1 MMSDYKKGERNF
13 MWKKVIPAALVL
25 STITFSS
32 VFAAPP
38 SQTPAKQNRYID
50 VQMLG
55 INDLHGQ
62 LDTVKKI
69 NNKEAGGAE
78 YLAAYLRDREKQNP
92 NTLMV
97 HAGDIVGASPPVSA
111 LLQDEPTIEILND
124 LGFDVGTIGNHEFD
138 EGIDEMRRLIY
149 GGYHEK
155 TGDFQ
160 GANFPYVAAN
170 FYNKSTGRLFLPPFT
185 VKKVQGVPVGFIGV
199 VTTDVPNLVMPTM
212 LKNVQITDEVE
223 AINKS
228 AKQLKRL
235 GVKSIVVLAHVG
247 GTTED
252 TGVTNGDLVRLANE
266 TDSEVD
272 IIFGGHSHT
281 YVNGTVNNKLIVQ
294 ANSYGMA
301 FADVDVKIDRKTKDI
316 VEKKAEVVT
325 TYHEGIQPD
334 EQVKEKVN
342 QYQEKIA
349 PLVNQVI
356 GTSAAPID
364 RKQNAAGESTL
375 GNLVADAQRAT
386 MNTQIAL
393 MNPGGIRND
402 LDAGDITWGELYGIQ
417 PFGNQLI
424 KVNLT
429 GQDIRDILNQQW
441 QKNTTRMLQISGIQ
455 YTWDANKPAGEKVTS
470 IHLTNG
476 EELVASQTY
485 TVVANAFL
493 ASGGDGFVSFK
504 NGKDPETGP
513 TDFEALVDYVKQ
525 AKEPIQPIIDG
536 RIQKLN

>member
-1 MMSDYKKGERNF
+1 
-13 MWKKVIPAALVL
+13 MWKKVIPVALVL

-38 SQTPAKQNRYID
+38 SQAPTEKNRYID

-78 YLAAYLRDREKQNP
+78 YLAAHLRDREQQNP

-138 EGIDEMRRLIY
+138 EGIDEMHRLIY

-155 TGDFQ
+155 TGNFK
-160 GANFPYVAAN
+160 GAKFPYVAAN

-185 VKKVQGVPVGFIGV
+185 VKMVQGVPVGFIGV
-199 VTTDVPNLVMPTM
+199 VTTDTPNVVMPTM

-228 AKQLKRL
+228 AQQLKRL

-247 GTTED
+247 GTTDD
-252 TGVTNGDLVRLANE
+252 TGVTNGDLVRLAND
-266 TDSEVD
+266 TDPEVD
-272 IIFGGHSHT
+272 VIFGGHSHT
-281 YVNGTVNNKLIVQ
+281 YVNGTVNNKLVVQ

-325 TYHEGIQPD
+325 TYHEGIKPD
-334 EQVKEKVN
+334 QQVKKKMD

-349 PLVNQVI
+349 PLVNQVV
-356 GTSAAPID
+356 GKSTAPID

-424 KVNLT
+424 KINLT

-441 QKNTTRMLQISGIQ
+441 QKDKTRMLQISGIQ
-455 YTWDANKPAGEKVTS
+455 YTWDANKADGEKITN

-476 EELVASQTY
+476 EELVASKTY
-485 TVVANAFL
+485 SVVANAFL

-504 NGKDPETGP
+504 NGKDAETGP
-513 TDFEALVDYVKQ
+513 NDFEALVDYVKQ
-525 AKEPIQPIIDG
+525 VKEPIQPIIDG

>member
-1 MMSDYKKGERNF
+1 
-13 MWKKVIPAALVL
+13 MWKKVIPVTLAL

-38 SQTPAKQNRYID
+38 SQAPTEQNRYIN

-55 INDLHGQ
+55 INDFHGQ

-97 HAGDIVGASPPVSA
+97 HAGDIAGASPPVSA
-111 LLQDEPTIEILND
+111 LLQDEPTIEFLND

-138 EGIDEMRRLIY
+138 EGINEMNRLIY

-155 TGDFQ
+155 TGNFK

-185 VKKVQGVPVGFIGV
+185 VKMVEGVPVGFIGV
-199 VTTDVPNLVMPTM
+199 VTTDTPNVVMPTM

-228 AKQLKRL
+228 AQQLKRL

-247 GTTED
+247 GTTDD
-252 TGVTNGDLVRLANE
+252 TGVTNGDLVRLAND
-266 TDSEVD
+266 TDPEVD
-272 IIFGGHSHT
+272 VIFGGHSHT
-281 YVNGTVNNKLIVQ
+281 YVNGTINNKLVVQ

-301 FADVDVKIDRKTKDI
+301 FADVDVKIDRKTQDI

-325 TYHEGIQPD
+325 TYHENIKPD
-334 EQVKEKVN
+334 QQVKKKID

-349 PLVNQVI
+349 PLVNEVV
-356 GTSAAPID
+356 GKSTAPLD

-375 GNLVADAQRAT
+375 GNLIADAQRAT
-386 MNTQIAL
+386 MQSQIAL

-402 LDAGDITWGELYGIQ
+402 LDTGDITWGELYGIQ

-441 QKNTTRMLQISGIQ
+441 QKDKTRMLQISGIQ
-455 YTWDANKPAGEKVTS
+455 YTWDATKPDGDKVTN
-470 IHLTNG
+470 IHLTSG
-476 EELVASQTY
+476 EELIATKTY
-485 TVVANAFL
+485 SVVANAFL
-493 ASGGDGFVSFK
+493 ASGGDGFISFK
-504 NGKDPETGP
+504 NGKDAETGP
-513 TDFEALVDYVKQ
+513 NDFEALVDYVKQ
-525 AKEPIQPIIDG
+525 VKEPIQPIIDG
-536 RIQKLN
+536 RIQRVN

>member
-1 MMSDYKKGERNF
+1 

-25 STITFSS
+25 STIIFSS
-32 VFAAPP
+32 VYAAP
-38 SQTPAKQNRYID
+38 SSHVPAKQNRYID
-50 VQMLG
+50 LQMLG

-124 LGFDVGTIGNHEFD
+124 LGFDVGTVGNHEFD
-138 EGIDEMRRLIY
+138 EGIDELRRLIY

-155 TGDFQ
+155 TGDFK
-160 GANFPYVAAN
+160 GATFPYVAAN

-185 VKKVQGVPVGFIGV
+185 IKMVQGVPVGFIGV

-228 AKQLKRL
+228 AQQLKRL

-247 GTTED
+247 GTTD
-252 TGVTNGDLVRLANE
+252 NTGVTNGDLVRLATE

-281 YVNGTVNNKLIVQ
+281 YVNGTVNNKLVVQ
-294 ANSYGMA
+294 ANSYGTA
-301 FADVDVKIDRKTKDI
+301 FADVDIKIDRKTKNI
-316 VEKKAEVVT
+316 AYKKAEIVT
-325 TYHEGIQPD
+325 TYHEGMQPD
-334 EQVKEKVN
+334 QQVKQKVD
-342 QYQEKIA
+342 QYKEKIA

-356 GTSAAPID
+356 GTSSAPID
-364 RKQNAAGESTL
+364 RKLNEAGESTL
-375 GNLVADAQRAT
+375 GNLIADAQRAN
-386 MNTQIAL
+386 MNAQIAL

-402 LDAGDITWGELYGIQ
+402 LDAGDITWGEVYGIQ

-424 KVNLT
+424 KVDLT

-441 QKNTTRMLQISGIQ
+441 QKSTTRMLQISGMK
-455 YTWDANKPAGEKVTS
+455 YTWDANKPDGEKVTN
-470 IHLTNG
+470 IQLANG

-493 ASGGDGFVSFK
+493 ASGGDGFVAFR
-504 NGKDPETGP
+504 NGKNSETGP
-513 TDFEALVDYVKQ
+513 TDLEALVDYVKQ
-525 AKEPIQPIIDG
+525 AKEPIQPVIDG

>member
-1 MMSDYKKGERNF
+1 

-38 SQTPAKQNRYID
+38 SQVPAEQNRYID

-111 LLQDEPTIEILND
+111 LLQDEPTIEFLND

-138 EGIDEMRRLIY
+138 EGINEMNRLIY

-155 TGDFQ
+155 TGNFK

-185 VKKVQGVPVGFIGV
+185 VKMVQGVPVGFIGV
-199 VTTDVPNLVMPTM
+199 VTTDVPNVVMPTM

-223 AINKS
+223 AINTS
-228 AKQLKRL
+228 VKQLKKL
-235 GVKSIVVLAHVG
+235 GVKSIVVLAHNG
-247 GTTED
+247 GTTD
-252 TGVTNGDLVRLANE
+252 DNGVTNGDIVRLANE
-266 TDSEVD
+266 TDPEVD
-272 IIFGGHSHT
+272 VIFGGHSHT
-281 YVNGTVNNKLIVQ
+281 YVNGTVNNKLVVQ

-316 VEKKAEVVT
+316 IEKKAEVVT
-325 TYHEGIQPD
+325 TYHEGIEPD
-334 EQVKEKVN
+334 QQVKKKME
-342 QYQEKIA
+342 QYKEKIA
-349 PLVNQVI
+349 PLVNQVV
-356 GTSAAPID
+356 GKSTAPID
-364 RKQNAAGESTL
+364 RKQNIAGESTL

-386 MNTQIAL
+386 MNAQIAL

-441 QKNTTRMLQISGIQ
+441 QKSVTRMLQISGIQ
-455 YTWDANKPAGEKVTS
+455 YTWDANKPDGEKVTN

-476 EELVASQTY
+476 EELVASKTY
-485 TVVANAFL
+485 SVVANAFL

-504 NGKDPETGP
+504 NGKNAETGP
-513 TDFEALVDYVKQ
+513 NDFEALVDYVKQ
-525 AKEPIQPIIDG
+525 VKEPIQPIIDG
-536 RIQKLN
+536 RIQKVN

>member
-1 MMSDYKKGERNF
+1 
-13 MWKKVIPAALVL
+13 MWKKVIPAALAL

-32 VFAAPP
+32 VFAAQP
-38 SQTPAKQNRYID
+38 SQVSAEQNRYID

-55 INDLHGQ
+55 INDFHGQ

-111 LLQDEPTIEILND
+111 LLQDEPTIEFLND
-124 LGFDVGTIGNHEFD
+124 LGFDAGTIGNHEFD
-138 EGIDEMRRLIY
+138 EGINEMNRLIY
-149 GGYHEK
+149 GGDHEK
-155 TGDFQ
+155 TGNFK

-185 VKKVQGVPVGFIGV
+185 VKMVQGVPVGFIGV
-199 VTTDVPNLVMPTM
+199 VTTDTPNVVMPTM
-212 LKNVQITDEVE
+212 LQNVQITDEVE
-223 AINKS
+223 AINK
-228 AKQLKRL
+228 ATQQLKRL

-247 GTTED
+247 GTTDD

-272 IIFGGHSHT
+272 VIFGGHSHT
-281 YVNGTVNNKLIVQ
+281 FVNGTVNDKLIVQ

-301 FADVDVKIDRKTKDI
+301 FADVDMKIDRKTKDI
-316 VEKKAEVVT
+316 VSKKAEVVT

-334 EQVKEKVN
+334 QQVKKKME

-349 PLVNQVI
+349 PLVNQVV
-356 GTSAAPID
+356 GKSTAPID

-441 QKNTTRMLQISGIQ
+441 QKDKTRMLQISGIQ
-455 YTWDANKPAGEKVTS
+455 YTWDANKLDGEKVTN

-476 EELVASQTY
+476 EELVASKTY
-485 TVVANAFL
+485 SVVANAFL
-493 ASGGDGFVSFK
+493 ASGGDGFTSFT
-504 NGKDPETGP
+504 NGQNAETGP
-513 TDFEALVDYVKQ
+513 NDFEALVDYVKQ
-525 AKEPIQPIIDG
+525 VKEPIQPVIDG

>member
-1 MMSDYKKGERNF
+1 
-13 MWKKVIPAALVL
+13 MWKKVIPVALVL

-38 SQTPAKQNRYID
+38 SQAPTEKNRYID

-138 EGIDEMRRLIY
+138 EGIDEMHRLIY

-155 TGDFQ
+155 TGNFK
-160 GANFPYVAAN
+160 GAKFPYVAAN

-185 VKKVQGVPVGFIGV
+185 VKMIQGVPVGFIGV
-199 VTTDVPNLVMPTM
+199 VTTDTPNVVMPTM

-228 AKQLKRL
+228 TQQLKKL

-247 GTTED
+247 GTTDD

-266 TDSEVD
+266 TDPEVD
-272 IIFGGHSHT
+272 VIFGGHSHT
-281 YVNGTVNNKLIVQ
+281 FVNGTVNNKLVVQ

-325 TYHEGIQPD
+325 TYHEGIKPD
-334 EQVKEKVN
+334 QQVKKKMD

-349 PLVNQVI
+349 PLVNQVV
-356 GTSAAPID
+356 GKSTAPID

-441 QKNTTRMLQISGIQ
+441 QKDKTRMLQISGIQ
-455 YTWDANKPAGEKVTS
+455 YTWDANKPDGEKVTN

-476 EELVASQTY
+476 EELIATKTY
-485 TVVANAFL
+485 SVVANAFL

-504 NGKDPETGP
+504 NGKDAETGP
-513 TDFEALVDYVKQ
+513 NDFEALVDYVKQ
-525 AKEPIQPIIDG
+525 VKEPIQPIIDG
-536 RIQKLN
+536 RIQRVN

>member
-1 MMSDYKKGERNF
+1 
-13 MWKKVIPAALVL
+13 MWKKIIPVALAL

-38 SQTPAKQNRYID
+38 SQAPTEKNRYID

-138 EGIDEMRRLIY
+138 EGIDEMHRLIY

-155 TGDFQ
+155 TGNFK
-160 GANFPYVAAN
+160 GAKFPYIAAN

-185 VKKVQGVPVGFIGV
+185 VKMVQGVPVGFIGV
-199 VTTDVPNLVMPTM
+199 VTTDVPNVVMPTM

-223 AINKS
+223 AINTS
-228 AKQLKRL
+228 VKQLKKL
-235 GVKSIVVLAHVG
+235 GVKSIVVLAHNG
-247 GTTED
+247 GTTD
-252 TGVTNGDLVRLANE
+252 DNGVTNGDIVRLAND
-266 TDSEVD
+266 TDPEVD
-272 IIFGGHSHT
+272 VIFGGHSHT
-281 YVNGTVNNKLIVQ
+281 YVNGTVNNKLVVQ

-301 FADVDVKIDRKTKDI
+301 FADVDIKIDRKTKDI
-316 VEKKAEVVT
+316 AYKKAEVVT
-325 TYHEGIQPD
+325 TYHEGIKPD
-334 EQVKEKVN
+334 QKVKKKMD

-349 PLVNQVI
+349 PLVNQVV
-356 GTSAAPID
+356 GKSTAPID

-441 QKNTTRMLQISGIQ
+441 QKGITRMLQISGIQ
-455 YTWDANKPAGEKVTS
+455 YTWDANQPDGEKVTN
-470 IHLTNG
+470 IHLTSG
-476 EELVASQTY
+476 EELVVSKTY
-485 TVVANAFL
+485 SVVANAFL

-504 NGKDPETGP
+504 NGKDAETGP
-513 TDFEALVDYVKQ
+513 NDFEALVDYVKQ
-525 AKEPIQPIIDG
+525 VKGPIQPIIDG
-536 RIQKLN
+536 RIQRIN

>member
-1 MMSDYKKGERNF
+1 
-13 MWKKVIPAALVL
+13 MWKKAIPIALAL
-25 STITFSS
+25 STITFSN

-38 SQTPAKQNRYID
+38 SQIPTEQNRYID

-55 INDLHGQ
+55 INDFHGQ

-78 YLAAYLRDREKQNP
+78 YLATYLRDREKQNP
-92 NTLMV
+92 NTLKV

-111 LLQDEPTIEILND
+111 LLQDEPTIEFLND
-124 LGFDVGTIGNHEFD
+124 LKFDVGTIGNHEFD
-138 EGIDEMRRLIY
+138 EGINEMNRLIY

-155 TGDFQ
+155 TGNFK
-160 GANFPYVAAN
+160 GASFPYVAAN

-185 VKKVQGVPVGFIGV
+185 VKMVEGVPVGFIGV
-199 VTTDVPNLVMPTM
+199 VTTDTPNVVMPTM

-223 AINKS
+223 AVNKS
-228 AKQLKRL
+228 VKQLKRL

-247 GTTED
+247 GTTDD

-266 TDSEVD
+266 TDPEVD
-272 IIFGGHSHT
+272 VIFGGHSHT
-281 YVNGTVNNKLIVQ
+281 FVNGTVNNKLVVQ

-316 VEKKAEVVT
+316 IEKKAEVVT
-325 TYHEGIQPD
+325 TYHEGIEPD
-334 EQVKEKVN
+334 QQVKKKMD
-342 QYQEKIA
+342 QYKEKIA
-349 PLVNQVI
+349 PLVNQIV
-356 GTSAAPID
+356 GKSTAPID

-375 GNLVADAQRAT
+375 GNLVADAQRTT
-386 MNTQIAL
+386 MQAQIAL

-402 LDAGDITWGELYGIQ
+402 LDTGDITWGELYGIQ

-441 QKNTTRMLQISGIQ
+441 QKDKTRMLQISGIQ
-455 YTWDANKPAGEKVTS
+455 YTWDSNKPDGEKVTN
-470 IHLTNG
+470 IHLTSG
-476 EELVASQTY
+476 EELVASKTY

-493 ASGGDGFVSFK
+493 ASGGDGFVSFR
-504 NGKDPETGP
+504 NGKDAETGP
-513 TDFEALVDYVKQ
+513 NDFEALLDYVKQ

-536 RIQKLN
+536 RIQKIN

>member
-1 MMSDYKKGERNF
+1 
-13 MWKKVIPAALVL
+13 MWKKVIPVALAL

-32 VFAAPP
+32 AFAAPP
-38 SQTPAKQNRYID
+38 SQTPPDQNRYID

-55 INDLHGQ
+55 INDFHGQ

-78 YLAAYLRDREKQNP
+78 YLAAYLRDREKQNQ
-92 NTLMV
+92 NTLLV
-97 HAGDIVGASPPVSA
+97 HAGDAVGASPPVSA
-111 LLQDEPTIEILND
+111 LLQDEPTIEFLND
-124 LGFDVGTIGNHEFD
+124 LGFDVGTVGNHEFD
-138 EGIDEMRRLIY
+138 EGTEEMRRLIY
-149 GGYHEK
+149 GGIHPK
-155 TGDFQ
+155 TGNFK

-170 FYNKSTGRLFLPPFT
+170 VFNKETGRLFLPPFT
-185 VKKVQGVPVGFIGV
+185 VKMVQGVPVGFIGV
-199 VTTDVPNLVMPTM
+199 VTTETPNIVMPSM
-212 LKNVQITDEVE
+212 VKNVQFTDEVE

-228 AKQLKRL
+228 VKQLKRL
-235 GVKSIVVLAHVG
+235 GVKSIVVLAHNG

-252 TGVTNGDLVRLANE
+252 SGVTNGDIVRLAE
-266 TDSEVD
+266 GTDPEVD
-272 IIFGGHSHT
+272 VIFGGHSHT
-281 YVNGTVNNKLIVQ
+281 FVQDTINNKLVVQ

-325 TYHEGIQPD
+325 TYHEGIVPD
-334 EQVKEKVN
+334 QQVKKKID
-342 QYQEKIA
+342 QYKEKIA
-349 PLVNQVI
+349 PLVNEVV
-356 GTSAAPID
+356 GKSTAPLD

-375 GNLVADAQRAT
+375 GNLIADAQRAT
-386 MNTQIAL
+386 MQSQIAL

-441 QKNTTRMLQISGIQ
+441 QKDKTRMLQISGIQ
-455 YTWDANKPAGEKVTS
+455 YTWDANKADGEKITN

-476 EELVASQTY
+476 EELVASKTY
-485 TVVANAFL
+485 SVVANAFL

-504 NGKDPETGP
+504 NGKDAETGP
-513 TDFEALVDYVKQ
+513 NDFEALVDYVKQ
-525 AKEPIQPIIDG
+525 VKEPIQPIIDG
-536 RIQKLN
+536 RIQRVN

>member
-1 MMSDYKKGERNF
+1 
-13 MWKKVIPAALVL
+13 MWKKVIPVVLAL

-38 SQTPAKQNRYID
+38 SQTPTEQNRYID

-55 INDLHGQ
+55 INDFHGQ

-92 NTLMV
+92 NTLLV
-97 HAGDIVGASPPVSA
+97 HAGDAVGASPPVSA
-111 LLQDEPTIEILND
+111 LLQDEPTIEFLND
-124 LGFDVGTIGNHEFD
+124 LGFDVGTVGNHEFD
-138 EGIDEMRRLIY
+138 EGTEELRRLIY
-149 GGYHEK
+149 GGTHPK
-155 TGDFQ
+155 TGNFK
-160 GANFPYVAAN
+160 GAKFPYVAAN
-170 FYNKSTGRLFLPPFT
+170 VFNKETGRLFLPPFT
-185 VKKVQGVPVGFIGV
+185 VKMVQGVPVGFIGV
-199 VTTDVPNLVMPTM
+199 VTTETPNIVMPSM
-212 LKNVQITDEVE
+212 VKNVQFTDEVE

-235 GVKSIVVLAHVG
+235 GVKSIVVLAHNG
-247 GTTED
+247 GTTDD
-252 TGVTNGDLVRLANE
+252 TGVTNGDIVRLAND
-266 TDSEVD
+266 TDPEVD
-272 IIFGGHSHT
+272 VIFGGHSHT
-281 YVNGTVNNKLIVQ
+281 FINGTVNNKLVVQ

-325 TYHEGIQPD
+325 TYHEGIEPD
-334 EQVKEKVN
+334 QQVKKKID
-342 QYQEKIA
+342 QYKEKIA
-349 PLVNQVI
+349 PLVNEVV
-356 GTSAAPID
+356 GKSTAPLD

-375 GNLVADAQRAT
+375 GNLIADAQRAT
-386 MNTQIAL
+386 MQSQIAL

-441 QKNTTRMLQISGIQ
+441 QKDKTRMLQISGIQ
-455 YTWDANKPAGEKVTS
+455 YTWDANKPDGEKVTN
-470 IHLTNG
+470 IHLTGG
-476 EELVASQTY
+476 EELVASKTY
-485 TVVANAFL
+485 SVVANAFL

-504 NGKDPETGP
+504 NGKDAETGP
-513 TDFEALVDYVKQ
+513 NDFEALVDYVKQ
-525 AKEPIQPIIDG
+525 VKEPIQPIIDG
-536 RIQKLN
+536 RIQRVN

>member
-1 MMSDYKKGERNF
+1 

>member
-1 MMSDYKKGERNF
+1 
-13 MWKKVIPAALVL
+13 MWKKIIPAVAVL

-38 SQTPAKQNRYID
+38 SQIPAKQNRYVD

-55 INDLHGQ
+55 INDFHGQ

-69 NNKEAGGAE
+69 NNKEAGGAD
-78 YLAAYLRDREKQNP
+78 YLATYLKERKKQNP
-92 NTLMV
+92 NTLLV

-111 LLQDEPTIEILND
+111 LLQDEPTIEFLND
-124 LGFDVGTIGNHEFD
+124 LKFDVGTIGNHEFD
-138 EGIDEMRRLIY
+138 EGIDEMKRLIY

-155 TGDFQ
+155 TGNFK

-185 VKKVQGVPVGFIGV
+185 VKMVDDVPVGFIGV
-199 VTTDVPNLVMPTM
+199 VTTDTPNVVMPTM

-228 AKQLKRL
+228 AQQLKRL

-247 GTTED
+247 GTTDES
-252 TGVTNGDLVRLANE
+252 GVTNGDLTRIANE

-272 IIFGGHSHT
+272 VIFGGHSHT

-294 ANSYGMA
+294 ANSYGTA
-301 FADVDVKIDRKTKDI
+301 FSDVDVTIDRKTKDI
-316 VEKKAEVVT
+316 VKKKAEVIT
-325 TYHEGIQPD
+325 TYHEGVEPD
-334 EQVKEKVN
+334 KQVKQKID
-342 QYQEKIA
+342 QYKEKIA
-349 PLVNQVI
+349 PLVNEVV
-356 GTSAAPID
+356 GKSTAPID
-364 RKQNAAGESTL
+364 RKQNDAGESTL
-375 GNLVADAQRAT
+375 GNVIADAQRQT
-386 MNTQIAL
+386 MQAQIAL

-402 LDAGDITWGELYGIQ
+402 LDAGDITWGELYGVQ

-424 KVNLT
+424 KVDLT

-441 QKNTTRMLQISGIQ
+441 QKGTTRMLQISGIQ
-455 YTWDANKPAGEKVTS
+455 YTWDANKPSGEKVTN
-470 IHLTNG
+470 IRLTNG
-476 EELVASQTY
+476 EELSPSKTY
-485 TVVANAFL
+485 SVVANAFL

-504 NGKDPETGP
+504 NGKNSETGP
-513 TDFEALVDYVKQ
+513 NDFEALVDYVKQ
-525 AKEPIQPIIDG
+525 LKEPIQPVIDG
-536 RIQKLN
+536 RIQKVN

>member
-1 MMSDYKKGERNF
+1 
-13 MWKKVIPAALVL
+13 MWKKVIPVVAVL
-25 STITFSS
+25 STITFST

-38 SQTPAKQNRYID
+38 TQTSAQQDRYID

-55 INDLHGQ
+55 VNDFHGQ
-62 LDTVKKI
+62 LDTVKKV
-69 NNKEAGGAE
+69 NNKEAGGIE
-78 YLAAYLRDREKQNP
+78 YLASYLREREKQNP
-92 NTLMV
+92 NTLLV
-97 HAGDIVGASPPVSA
+97 HAGDMVGASPPVSG

-138 EGIDEMRRLIY
+138 EGLDEMRRLIY

-155 TGDFQ
+155 TGDFK

-170 FYNKSTGRLFLPPFT
+170 VHNKSTGRLFLPPFT
-185 VKKVQGVPVGFIGV
+185 VKMVQGVPVGFIGV
-199 VTTDVPNLVMPTM
+199 VTTDTPNVVMPTM

-228 AKQLKRL
+228 TKQLKRL
-235 GVKSIVVLAHVG
+235 GVKSIVVLAHNPG
-247 GTTED
+247 TTDESGTTE
-252 TGVTNGDLVRLANE
+252 GDLVRLAE
-266 TDSEVD
+266 GIDSEVD
-272 IIFGGHSHT
+272 VIFGGHSHT
-281 YVNGTVNNKLIVQ
+281 YVNGTINNKLIVQ

-325 TYHEGIQPD
+325 TFHDGIQPD
-334 EQVKEKVN
+334 QQIKKKMD
-342 QYQEKIA
+342 QYAEKIA
-349 PLVNQVI
+349 PLVNEVV
-356 GTSAAPID
+356 GKSAAPLN
-364 RKQNAAGESTL
+364 RTQNAAGESTL
-375 GNLVADAQRAT
+375 GNLIADAQRKT
-386 MNTQIAL
+386 MNGQIAL

-429 GQDIRDILNQQW
+429 GQDIHDILNQQW
-441 QKNTTRMLQISGIQ
+441 QKDKTRMLQISGIQ
-455 YTWDANKPAGEKVTS
+455 YTWDQHKPDGEKVTN
-470 IHLTNG
+470 IHLTSG
-476 EELVASQTY
+476 EELVASETY

-504 NGKDPETGP
+504 NGKNAETGP
-513 TDFEALVDYVKQ
+513 NDFEALVDYVKQ
-525 AKEPIQPIIDG
+525 TKEPIQAIIDG
-536 RIQKLN
+536 RIKRVN

>member
-1 MMSDYKKGERNF
+1 
-13 MWKKVIPAALVL
+13 MWKKVIPVALVL

-38 SQTPAKQNRYID
+38 SQAPTEKNRYID

-78 YLAAYLRDREKQNP
+78 YLAAYLRDRENQNP

-138 EGIDEMRRLIY
+138 EGIDEMHRLIY

-155 TGDFQ
+155 TGNFK
-160 GANFPYVAAN
+160 GAKFPYVASN

-185 VKKVQGVPVGFIGV
+185 VKMVQGVPVGFIGV
-199 VTTDVPNLVMPTM
+199 VTTDTPNVVMPTM

-228 AKQLKRL
+228 AQQLKKL

-247 GTTED
+247 GTTDD

-266 TDSEVD
+266 TDPEVD
-272 IIFGGHSHT
+272 VIFGGHSHT
-281 YVNGTVNNKLIVQ
+281 FVNGTVNNKLVVQ

-325 TYHEGIQPD
+325 TYHEGIKPD
-334 EQVKEKVN
+334 QQVKKKMD

-349 PLVNQVI
+349 PLVNQVV
-356 GTSAAPID
+356 GKSTAPID

-441 QKNTTRMLQISGIQ
+441 QKDKTRMLQISGIQ
-455 YTWDANKPAGEKVTS
+455 YTWDANKPDGEKVTN

-476 EELVASQTY
+476 EELIATKMYS
-485 TVVANAFL
+485 VVANAFL

-504 NGKDPETGP
+504 NGKDAETGP
-513 TDFEALVDYVKQ
+513 NDFEALVDYVKQ
-525 AKEPIQPIIDG
+525 VKEPIQPIIDG
-536 RIQKLN
+536 RIQRVN